1 MNKLKVLEEI
11 RILQEFLT
19 GDGSA
24 SNDPIW
30 IIAVAQIRLSIISSM
45 VQSLE
50 KGEVIS

>member
-1 MNKLKVLEEI
+1 MTKLKVLEEI

-30 IIAVAQIRLSIISSM
+30 IIAVAQVRLSIISNM
-45 VQSLE
+45 VQHLGKKE
-50 KGEVIS
+50 KRT